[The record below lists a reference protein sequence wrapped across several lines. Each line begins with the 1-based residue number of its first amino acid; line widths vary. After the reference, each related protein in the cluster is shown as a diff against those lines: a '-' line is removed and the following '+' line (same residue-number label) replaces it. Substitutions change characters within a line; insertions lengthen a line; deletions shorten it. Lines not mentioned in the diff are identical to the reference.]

1 MAEKEKRMET
11 EKKPDGWSRKIYLEL
26 TPPSP
31 EDNASDQERILRALR
46 EEYGEAGCSLQVLQK
61 LYPLC
66 FQSEWKITVL
76 LVWNGKCWELADI
89 EPGDTT
95 GEHYGFCA
103 DLGSTTLAGE
113 LIDMNTGTVLWQK
126 SVFNHQIVYG
136 QDILTRIFYGK
147 DNSLK
152 LEEIRKATVDSF
164 LELLK
169 KWSRTQEFQESSVLL
184 WS

>member
-66 FQSEWKITVL
+66 CQADWKITVL
-76 LVWNGKCWELADI
+76 LVWNGKSWELADI

-95 GEHYGFCA
+95 GEHYGFCV

-113 LIDMNTGTVLWQK
+113 LIDMNRGAVRLYGHSRKHHHDPFPLWTGRFLR
-126 SVFNHQIVYG
+126 VF
-136 QDILTRIFYGK
+136 F
-147 DNSLK
+147 SLCGAHP
-152 LEEIRKATVDSF
+152 EAG
-164 LELLK
+164 LLQ
-169 KWSRTQEFQESSVLL
+169 S
-184 WS
+184 